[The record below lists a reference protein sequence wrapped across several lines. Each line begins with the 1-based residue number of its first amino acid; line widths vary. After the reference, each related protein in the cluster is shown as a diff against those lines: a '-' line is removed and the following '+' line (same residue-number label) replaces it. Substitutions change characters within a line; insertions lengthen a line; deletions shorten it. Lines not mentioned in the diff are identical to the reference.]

1 MTKNKNNQAIWNTR
15 IRKNTS
21 RIFQKAGSSID
32 IDKRLY
38 KEDIMVSIAHVEML
52 FKQKI
57 ISFKVKNKIIYGL
70 NKIEKEITNKKF
82 EFNKK
87 YEDIHMNIEKRLF
100 QIIGEEAGYVH
111 TARSRND
118 QVITDLKIWIKSAT
132 REIDNLLTKVMKNI
146 IKLAEKN
153 IETIMPGFTHL
164 KNAQAI
170 SFAHYLMAYIEMF
183 KRDRKRFNNNL
194 SNLDENPLGVA
205 ALTGTSFNIDR
216 NYTTKK
222 LGFKKPTN
230 NSVDTVSDRDFVLD
244 FLYATSV
251 CSMHISRIAE
261 ELIVWNSDGYNL
273 ISLSDKI
280 VTGSSIMPQKKN
292 PDLLEFLRGKSGNTY
307 GNLFSML
314 TILKGL
320 PLSYFKDLQ
329 DDKEI
334 VFKSKDIIIDC
345 LQIFDEVIKN
355 INTNKKE
362 MLELANYGYITATD
376 LADYLVKNHSISF
389 RMAYQKTAQIVNLA
403 EKKKKNLNQ
412 FTLEELKKI
421 EPKLTSDVLKVFNL
435 KNSVNSK
442 KSYGGT
448 SFDNIKKMIMK
459 YKKKMIKKISLIILL
474 LCIVVSCGKKGDP
487 KYMDPEKK
495 AKVQEV
501 LVNLA

>member
-1 MTKNKNNQAIWNTR
+1 MAKNKNNQTIWNTR
-15 IRKNTS
+15 IKKRTS
-21 RIFQKAGSSID
+21 SLFQRIGNSID

-38 KEDIMVSIAHVEML
+38 KEDITGSISHVEML

-57 ISFKVKNKIIYGL
+57 ISFKIKNKIIYGL
-70 NKIEKEITNKKF
+70 NKIEKEISNKKF

-100 QIIGEEAGYVH
+100 QIIGEEAGYIH
-111 TARSRND
+111 IARSRND
-118 QVITDLKIWIKSAT
+118 QVITDFKIWIKSAIK
-132 REIDNLLTKVMKNI
+132 EINI
-146 IKLAEKN
+146 ELDKIIKSTLKLAEKN
-153 IETIMPGFTHL
+153 IDTIMPGFTHL

-170 SFAHYLMAYIEMF
+170 SFAHYLMAYVEMF
-183 KRDRKRFNNNL
+183 NRDKQRFKNNL
-194 SNLDENPLGVA
+194 NNLDENPLGVA
-205 ALTGTSFNIDR
+205 ALSGTSFNIDR

-222 LGFKKPTN
+222 LGFRIPTN
-230 NSVDTVSDRDFVLD
+230 NSIDTVSDRDFVLD
-244 FLYATSV
+244 FLYSIAV

-261 ELIVWNSDGYNL
+261 ELIIWNSDGFKL
-273 ISLSDKI
+273 INLSDKV

-292 PDLLEFLRGKSGNTY
+292 PDLLEYLRGKSGSTY

-334 VFKSKDIIIDC
+334 IFKSNDTLLDC
-345 LQIFDEVIKN
+345 LKIFDEILKN
-355 INTNKKE
+355 FTPNKKQ
-362 MLELANYGYITATD
+362 MLKLANSGYITATD

-389 RMAYQKTAQIVNLA
+389 RRAYQKTASVVNLA
-403 EKKKKNLNQ
+403 EKKNKNLDQ
-412 FTLEELKKI
+412 LTLEELKKI
-421 EPKLTSDVLKVFNL
+421 EPKLTNDVLKVFDL

-459 YKKKMIKKISLIILL
+459 YKKQK
-474 LCIVVSCGKKGDP
+474 
-487 KYMDPEKK
+487 
-495 AKVQEV
+495 
-501 LVNLA
+501 

>member
-15 IRKNTS
+15 IKQKAS
-21 RIFQKAGSSID
+21 SLFQKVGNSID

-38 KEDIMVSIAHVEML
+38 KEDIKGSIVHVEML

-57 ISFKVKNKIIYGL
+57 ISFKIKNKIIFGL
-70 NKIEKEITNKKF
+70 NKIEKEITNNKF

-100 QIIGEEAGYVH
+100 QIIGDEAGYVH

-118 QVITDLKIWIKSAT
+118 QVITDFKIWIKSAT
-132 REIDNLLTKVMKNI
+132 KEINTTIDKVIKSTL
-146 IKLAEKN
+146 KLAEKN
-153 IETIMPGFTHL
+153 VETIMPGFTHL

-170 SFAHYLMAYIEMF
+170 SFAHYLMAYVEMF
-183 KRDRKRFNNNL
+183 NRDKKRFINNL
-194 SNLDENPLGVA
+194 ENLDENPLGVA

-216 NYTTKK
+216 NYTAKK

-244 FLYATSV
+244 FLYSVSV

-261 ELIVWNSDGYNL
+261 ELIIWSSDGFGL
-273 ISLSDKI
+273 INLSDKI

-292 PDLLEFLRGKSGNTY
+292 PDLLEYLRGKSGSTY

-334 VFKSKDIIIDC
+334 IFKSNDTLINC
-345 LQIFDEVIKN
+345 LKIFNEILKN
-355 INTNKKE
+355 SSANKKR
-362 MLELANYGYITATD
+362 MLQLANTGYITATD
-376 LADYLVKNHSISF
+376 LADYLVINHSMSF
-389 RMAYQKTAQIVNLA
+389 RKAYQKTASVVNLA
-403 EKKKKNLNQ
+403 EKKKKNLNE
-412 FTLEELKKI
+412 LNLKELKKI

-459 YKKKMIKKISLIILL
+459 YKKQK
-474 LCIVVSCGKKGDP
+474 
-487 KYMDPEKK
+487 
-495 AKVQEV
+495 
-501 LVNLA
+501 